1 MQRLQQVAICLPMIL
16 GVSKLYVTEYAM
28 VRATCLANR
37 ILLFFFFTFSFSLGY
52 RYIRISLFIE
62 GVAVGSF
69 VTYTVCGFYTGLLF
83 PGLLGVSLFVG
94 VAFAVVSVLILNF
107 GLFLSGFTMG
117 FFTGLAL
124 LMAVSPLYTL
134 SIKWIPFGI
143 LLGFSLLFAL
153 LILKFKKS
161 LVIGSTAMFGG
172 VLASVGVDFYVEK
185 FLLLTY
191 AWNRI
196 IADKSTGDSCWFS
209 WIILAIWPL
218 IFIVGF
224 IIQFRITG
232 RHVDHKGKGMI

>member
-1 MQRLQQVAICLPMIL
+1 MIL

-196 IADKSTGDSCWFS
+196 IAEKSTGDSCWFS